1 MKQNINSQ
9 FKALQNAIKGNVE
22 AIRGLIE
29 QSKLLTQI
37 AEKIRETET
46 NNNNEETA
54 SKKIFES
61 VEKINDNIE
70 KLDLIEQK
78 QSEIFDKIKQK
89 ENQSLDHKLE
99 DSRKEITK
107 FFLSWF
113 FWLIF
118 GAFIFCY
125 IYNLTFAVFFL

>member
-1 MKQNINSQ
+1 
-9 FKALQNAIKGNVE
+9 V
-22 AIRGLIE
+22 
-29 QSKLLTQI
+29 
-37 AEKIRETET
+37 T
-46 NNNNEETA
+46 N
-54 SKKIFES
+54 K
-61 VEKINDNIE
+61 E

-125 IYNLTFAVFFL
+125 IYNLTFAVFFPENKIIEPVDIGKIVPLITTTFGTGMGFIIGYYFKGNQ